1 MIGEKRQRKTKLVG
15 TIGPA
20 SSTPEVMARL
30 IRAGLDV
37 ARLNFA
43 HGEAEENRRTIRRL
57 RRVAA
62 EVGRDIAILQDLGG
76 PKIRLGILP
85 EGERRLEVGQDVVL
99 AAGDAPTPEALPVD
113 YPYLDQDVSP
123 GDRILLADGLV
134 ELEVRSVE
142 AGRVICHVLVGGEVS
157 SRKGVNLPTSKLRV
171 PAFTDKDRADLT
183 IGLEEGVDMVAMS
196 FVRSAEDL
204 QPVKTI
210 LDQRGPLPHRPL
222 LIAKIEKPEAA
233 RGLEDILAQVDA
245 VMVARGD
252 LGVEMA
258 LEQVPLIQKQI
269 IAAARGGAK
278 PVIVATQM
286 LRSMVDSPRPTRAEA
301 ADVAG
306 AVFEGT
312 DALMLSEETATG
324 RYPVESVAMLDR
336 IARAIEPNVERDP
349 LLDEPPGRLLP
360 LTEAA
365 ISRAACVLARDVGA
379 AAIVATTTS
388 GSSARLVARFRPTAP
403 IVGLT
408 AEPAAARQL
417 RLSYGVIPALVERF
431 EDSDE
436 MFARAAAWAREMGL
450 AADGDR
456 LIVTGGLPI
465 NTPGTTNLVKVIEV

>member
-1 MIGEKRQRKTKLVG
+1 
-15 TIGPA
+15 
-20 SSTPEVMARL
+20 
-30 IRAGLDV
+30 
-37 ARLNFA
+37 
-43 HGEAEENRRTIRRL
+43 
-57 RRVAA
+57 
-62 EVGRDIAILQDLGG
+62 
-76 PKIRLGILP
+76 
-85 EGERRLEVGQDVVL
+85 
-99 AAGDAPTPEALPVD
+99 
-113 YPYLDQDVSP
+113 
-123 GDRILLADGLV
+123 
-134 ELEVRSVE
+134 
-142 AGRVICHVLVGGEVS
+142 
-157 SRKGVNLPTSKLRV
+157 PTSKLRV